1 MCIHFFASDYILSYF
16 TNPVHCIEKI
26 NRNMTF
32 VRRKHQRLFI
42 LIVILT
48 ISFLFINWLSDN
60 VLAGEI
66 LKIVAPSFYKWQQK
80 GSRIAWF
87 ERIAKEKDVPLH
99 VASGWSYLS
108 EDQFNSMFKIYI
120 MKNSNKWNQKSFCFI
135 DPIKFRFVL
144 HLKMTVST

>member
-1 MCIHFFASDYILSYF
+1 MYSLHICDLSVEFTAVDILSYF

-26 NRNMTF
+26 NRNMIF
-32 VRRKHQRLFI
+32 VKRKHQRLFI

-48 ISFLFINWLSDN
+48 ISFLLINWLSDN

-99 VASGWSYLS
+99 VASGWTYLS

-120 MKNSNKWNQKSFCFI
+120 KITCWGSHLGSLLKAPTFDNKPS
-135 DPIKFRFVL
+135 L
-144 HLKMTVST
+144 E

>member
-1 MCIHFFASDYILSYF
+1 MI
-16 TNPVHCIEKI
+16 
-26 NRNMTF
+26 F
-32 VRRKHQRLFI
+32 VKRKHQRLFI

-48 ISFLFINWLSDN
+48 ISFLLINWLSDN

-99 VASGWSYLS
+99 VASGYTYLS
-108 EDQFNSMFKIYI
+108 EDQYNSMFKIYI
-120 MKNSNKWNQKSFCFI
+120 KITC
-135 DPIKFRFVL
+135 
-144 HLKMTVST
+144 